1 MAHILEK
8 YNKEKHFYSEPFP
21 HIIIE
26 DCLDEDLYRLLEKN
40 FPANDHFK
48 PKVKEENKPYWIL

>member
-8 YNKEKHFYSEPFP
+8 YNKEEHFFSEPFP

-26 DCLDEDLYRLLEKN
+26 DCLDDDLYNLLQEK
-40 FPANDHFK
+40 FPPNDSFG
-48 PKVKEENKPYWIL
+48 P